1 MDGAKLQDA
10 QEVKFL
16 ETIDVNVR
24 VAWIGMELYA
34 YYVLMVKYGIL
45 IAEAAFAPLVQGGMV
60 ISVKNSLVVQEV
72 EFITKIMINV
82 YAPKDNFGMVQL
94 VWFSQIVVV
103 DNYGIWQ
110 LLNAIALRAS
120 IGMDKNALHV

>member
-1 MDGAKLQDA
+1 
-10 QEVKFL
+10 
-16 ETIDVNVR
+16 
-24 VAWIGMELYA
+24 MELYA

-103 DNYGIWQ
+103 DNYGI
-110 LLNAIALRAS
+110 
-120 IGMDKNALHV
+120 